1 MDLEERTVLYQK
13 LEQLD
18 RENERLR
25 IEGRQLEQKSADL
38 KRIIKNISD
47 YPEIYFPKTHI
58 RDNY

>member
-47 YPEIYFPKTHI
+47 YLEIYFP
-58 RDNY
+58 